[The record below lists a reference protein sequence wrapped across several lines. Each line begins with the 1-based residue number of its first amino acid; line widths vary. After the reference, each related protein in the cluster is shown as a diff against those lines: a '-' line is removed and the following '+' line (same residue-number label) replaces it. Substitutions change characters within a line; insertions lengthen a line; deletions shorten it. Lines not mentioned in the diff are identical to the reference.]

1 MGLEDNPF
9 LLGSVRSIFK
19 GKQLAV
25 IISGVGS
32 SMSAV
37 AIGGCVIM
45 LWGLPGCVF
54 RMWEVTG
61 LNGCPLKR
69 RAFGQL
75 D

>member
-1 MGLEDNPF
+1 
-9 LLGSVRSIFK
+9 
-19 GKQLAV
+19 
-25 IISGVGS
+25 
-32 SMSAV
+32 MSAV
-37 AIGGCVIM
+37 GPIGGCVIM
-45 LWGLPGCVF
+45 LWGLLGCVF